1 MTHVDMSLEERLARY
16 RVMVE
21 MRQHGASWSAVGQAY
36 GVSKQRAVQIVS
48 GGEPFGE
55 PGQNHRWAK

>member
-21 MRQHGASWSAVGQAY
+21 IRQRGASWAAVGQAY
-36 GVSKQRAVQIVS
+36 GVSKQRAMQIVN
-48 GGEPFGE
+48 GQEPFGE
-55 PGQNHRWAK
+55 PGQNKRWAK